1 MYAQNG
7 NDYYA
12 YEYMTTNINLYMLT
26 NICLYRNQLTRP
38 KFILLFVL
46 YFVEKYLCM
55 YPCCLFV
62 IEVHKN
68 KVKNKNKYI

>member
-26 NICLYRNQLTRP
+26 NICISNQLTRS

-55 YPCCLFV
+55 YP
-62 IEVHKN
+62 
-68 KVKNKNKYI
+68 